1 MEITHIQ
8 YDGVG
13 ILEHKS
19 KMDALCMKHTE
30 AGNPIPET
38 MYLNFFI
45 DSLPEEYDPLVS
57 TVNYELDTV
66 EEVVSNLRQVEMKQG
81 FCTAAEGSAFSVTEA
96 KPQKGKQSQMPQTP
110 AQGARGG
117 LPKKNLGHTSKCYN
131 CSSQGHWAKKFPS
144 PKKRRDIS
152 QQKETK
158 KDTPSRNQDKNWG
171 SPSTTHGL
179 FSAIETSMFLGKSPI
194 M

>member
-1 MEITHIQ
+1 MQIQ

-19 KMDALCMKHTE
+19 KMDVLHMKLTK
-30 AGNPIPET
+30 AGNPIPDS

-45 DSLPEEYDPLVS
+45 NSLPEEYDPLVS

-66 EEVVSNLRQVEMKQG
+66 EEVMSNLQQVEMKQG
-81 FCTAAEGSAFSVTEA
+81 LRTAAEGLAFAVTKA
-96 KPQKGKQSQMPQTP
+96 KPWKGKQSRAPQTP

-117 LPKKNLGHTSKCYN
+117 SSKKNSGHTSKCYN
-131 CSSQGHWAKKFPS
+131 CGGQGHWAKNYPS
-144 PKKRRDIS
+144 PKKKRDS
-152 QQKETK
+152 DQQKGMR
-158 KDTPSRNQDKNWG
+158 KDTPSDQNRNRSG
-171 SPSTTHGL
+171 PSTAHGL